1 MPHYDAALTLRDAR
15 GRYFAANG
23 LGERG
28 YQDAWVRLAL
38 DRAPPSASLSDQL
51 HFAGW
56 SAAAL
61 ALAAASAAPLW
72 LVAWAIGAHFW

>member
-28 YQDAWVRLAL
+28 YQDAW
-38 DRAPPSASLSDQL
+38 
-51 HFAGW
+51 G
-56 SAAAL
+56 
-61 ALAAASAAPLW
+61 AAPLW
-72 LVAWAIGAHFW
+72 LVAWAICAHFW